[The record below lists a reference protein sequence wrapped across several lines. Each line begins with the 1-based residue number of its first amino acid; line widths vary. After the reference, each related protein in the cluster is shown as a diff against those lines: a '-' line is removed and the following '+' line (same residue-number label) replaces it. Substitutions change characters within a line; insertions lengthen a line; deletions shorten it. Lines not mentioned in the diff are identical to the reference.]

1 MSKPKIDYQLALLE
15 FLNEVG
21 ITQQRNISDFIKSN
35 FDKPTVRISNSDD
48 IAVRFLQELLGRGY
62 IAYNIGALSHIN
74 EWSKSTEPEPVELRL
89 WFDDIEVYGN
99 ITFGGLEY
107 LTQQTLNKSI
117 IESNRTISKNSN
129 LQTIAIGLTV
139 LFALLSFVV
148 SGLNYISEK
157 SKEPLKIQLSQQSQQ
172 IHTLQIQL
180 SQVTNELLLEK
191 EAKKT
196 SPKKNED
203 N

>member
-107 LTQQTLNKSI
+107 L
-117 IESNRTISKNSN
+117 
-129 LQTIAIGLTV
+129 
-139 LFALLSFVV
+139 
-148 SGLNYISEK
+148 
-157 SKEPLKIQLSQQSQQ
+157 
-172 IHTLQIQL
+172 
-180 SQVTNELLLEK
+180 
-191 EAKKT
+191 
-196 SPKKNED
+196 
-203 N
+203 